1 MIRKLMGLFAA
12 LAVMGWAGV
21 ACAQEINAEWI
32 KNLLHP
38 WTEGLENGCEDAT
51 RALNGLNT
59 TQLREV
65 RALLLHDRESREGKI
80 VRLDYAPAYRTA
92 GLMRNTIDDM
102 LGQLPYDR
110 VVTGE
115 FIPNGE
121 MATTVIWYDIRTEQG
136 KVIKNAMVGISTLE
150 PYCGFRTKMYVP
162 YKLYLIGAP
171 VNNGVAVIKIE
182 ELK

>member
-12 LAVMGWAGV
+12 LAVMCWGGV

-51 RALNGLNT
+51 RALNGLNAA
-59 TQLREV
+59 QLREV
-65 RALLLHDRESREGKI
+65 RALLVHDMESEEGKI
-80 VRLDYAPAYRTA
+80 VRLDYAPAYRGA
-92 GLMRNTIDDM
+92 SRMRNTIDNM

-121 MATTVIWYDIRTEQG
+121 MATTVSRYAIRLEQG
-136 KVIKNAMVGISTLE
+136 ENIESVMVGKSTLM
-150 PYCGFRTKMYVP
+150 PYCGFLEEMYVP
-162 YKLYLIGAP
+162 YKLYLKEDF
-171 VNNGVAVIKIE
+171 VIKIE

>member
-1 MIRKLMGLFAA
+1 MIDKLMGLFAA
-12 LAVMGWAGV
+12 LAVTCWASI
-21 ACAQEINAEWI
+21 ACAQDINTEWI

-51 RALNGLNT
+51 RALNGLST
-59 TQLREV
+59 SQLREV
-65 RALLLHDRESREGKI
+65 RALLVHDMESREGKI
-80 VRLDYAPAYRTA
+80 VRLDYAPSYRFA
-92 GLMRNTIDDM
+92 SLMRNTIDDI

-115 FIPNGE
+115 LMPSDR

-136 KVIKNAMVGISTLE
+136 EVIKNAVVGDATLE
-150 PYCGFRTKMYVP
+150 PYCGFRTEMYVP
-162 YKLYLIGAP
+162 YKLYLRGDF
-171 VNNGVAVIKIE
+171 VIKIE

>member
-12 LAVMGWAGV
+12 LAVMCWAGV

-38 WTEGLENGCEDAT
+38 FTEGYENSCEDT
-51 RALNGLNT
+51 LRELNGLNAA
-59 TQLREV
+59 QLREV
-65 RALLLHDRESREGKI
+65 RALLVHDMESEEGKI

-115 FIPNGE
+115 FIPGDR
-121 MATTVIWYDIRTEQG
+121 MATTVLWYDIRTEQG
-136 KVIKNAMVGISTLE
+136 KVIKNAMVGVSTLM
-150 PYCGFRTKMYVP
+150 PYCGFLEEMYVP
-162 YKLYLIGAP
+162 YKLYLMGAP
-171 VNNGVAVIKIE
+171 ANNGVDVVKIE

>member
-12 LAVMGWAGV
+12 LAVMCWAGV

-51 RALNGLNT
+51 RVLNGLNAA
-59 TQLREV
+59 QLREV
-65 RALLLHDRESREGKI
+65 RALLVHDMESEEGKI
-80 VRLDYAPAYRTA
+80 VRLDYAPAYRGA
-92 GLMRNTIDDM
+92 SRMRNTIDDM

-121 MATTVIWYDIRTEQG
+121 MATTVTWYDIRTEQG
-136 KVIKNAMVGISTLE
+136 KVIKNAMVGVSTLM
-150 PYCGFRTKMYVP
+150 PYCGFLEEMYVP

>member
-12 LAVMGWAGV
+12 LAVMCWAGV

-38 WTEGLENGCEDAT
+38 FTEGYENSCEDT
-51 RALNGLNT
+51 LRELNGLNAA
-59 TQLREV
+59 QLREV
-65 RALLLHDRESREGKI
+65 RALLVHDMESEEGKI
-80 VRLDYAPAYRTA
+80 VRLDYALSYRFA
-92 GLMRNTIDDM
+92 SLMRNTIDDM

-121 MATTVIWYDIRTEQG
+121 MATTVSRYAIRLEQG
-136 KVIKNAMVGISTLE
+136 ENIESVMVGKSTLM
-150 PYCGFRTKMYVP
+150 PYCGFLEEMYVP
-162 YKLYLIGAP
+162 YKLYLKEDF
-171 VNNGVAVIKIE
+171 VIKIE

>member
-12 LAVMGWAGV
+12 LAVMCWAGV

-38 WTEGLENGCEDAT
+38 FTEGYENSCEDT
-51 RALNGLNT
+51 LRELNGLNAA
-59 TQLREV
+59 QLREV
-65 RALLLHDRESREGKI
+65 RALLVHDRESKEGKI

-115 FIPNGE
+115 FIPGDR
-121 MATTVIWYDIRTEQG
+121 MATTVAWYDIRTEQG
-136 KVIKNAMVGISTLE
+136 KVIKNAMVGTSTLK

-162 YKLYLIGAP
+162 YKLYLMGAP
-171 VNNGVAVIKIE
+171 VNHGVDVVKIE

>member
-12 LAVMGWAGV
+12 LAVMCWAGV

-38 WTEGLENGCEDAT
+38 FTEGYENSCEDT
-51 RALNGLNT
+51 LRELNGLNAA
-59 TQLREV
+59 QLREV
-65 RALLLHDRESREGKI
+65 RALLVHDMKNREGKI
-80 VRLDYAPAYRTA
+80 VRLDYALSYRFA

-102 LGQLPYDR
+102 LGQLEYDR

-121 MATTVIWYDIRTEQG
+121 MATTVTWYDIRTEQG
-136 KVIKNAMVGISTLE
+136 KVIKNAMVGVYTLM
-150 PYCGFRTKMYVP
+150 PYCGFLEEMYVP
-162 YKLYLIGAP
+162 YKLYLMGAP
-171 VNNGVAVIKIE
+171 VNNGVDVVKIE
-182 ELK
+182 ELR

>member
-51 RALNGLNT
+51 RVLNGLNAA
-59 TQLREV
+59 QLREV
-65 RALLLHDRESREGKI
+65 RALLVHDMKNREGKI
-80 VRLDYAPAYRTA
+80 VRLDYAPAYRGA
-92 GLMRNTIDDM
+92 SRMRNTIDDM

-121 MATTVIWYDIRTEQG
+121 MATTVSRYAIRLEQG
-136 KVIKNAMVGISTLE
+136 ENIESVMVGKSTLM
-150 PYCGFRTKMYVP
+150 PYCGFLEEMYVP
-162 YKLYLIGAP
+162 YKLYLKEDF
-171 VNNGVAVIKIE
+171 VIKIE

>member
-12 LAVMGWAGV
+12 LAVMCWGGV

-38 WTEGLENGCEDAT
+38 FTEGYENSCEDT
-51 RALNGLNT
+51 LRELNGLNAA
-59 TQLREV
+59 QLREV
-65 RALLLHDRESREGKI
+65 RALLVHDMESEEGKI
-80 VRLDYAPAYRTA
+80 VRLDYALSYRFA
-92 GLMRNTIDDM
+92 SLMRYTIDDM

-115 FIPNGE
+115 FIPGDR
-121 MATTVIWYDIRTEQG
+121 MATTVAWYDIRTEQG
-136 KVIKNAMVGISTLE
+136 KVIKNAMVGVYTLM
-150 PYCGFRTKMYVP
+150 PYCGFLEEMYVP
-162 YKLYLIGAP
+162 YKLYLMGAP
-171 VNNGVAVIKIE
+171 ANNGVDVVKIE

>member
-12 LAVMGWAGV
+12 LAVTCWASI
-21 ACAQEINAEWI
+21 ACAQDINTEWI

-51 RALNGLNT
+51 RALNGLST
-59 TQLREV
+59 SQLREV
-65 RALLLHDRESREGKI
+65 RALLVHDMESREGKI
-80 VRLDYAPAYRTA
+80 VRLDYAPSYRFA
-92 GLMRNTIDDM
+92 SLMRNTIDDI

-115 FIPNGE
+115 LIPNGE
-121 MATTVIWYDIRTEQG
+121 MATTVSRYAIRLEQG
-136 KVIKNAMVGISTLE
+136 ENIESVMVGKSTLM
-150 PYCGFRTKMYVP
+150 PYCGFLEEMYVP
-162 YKLYLIGAP
+162 YKLYLKEDF
-171 VNNGVAVIKIE
+171 VIKIE